1 MRKKVLTIDCPS
13 CDDLHIGDNSEFI
26 CRWGKSSS
34 VKIME
39 PHKGKRPRT
48 CRLIKRKTE

>member
-13 CDDLHIGDNSEFI
+13 CEDLFIGDKSEFV
-26 CRWGKSSS
+26 CRWGKSNT
-34 VKIME
+34 VKVMN
-39 PHKGKRPRT
+39 PHKGKRPKT